1 MKTKK
6 NTFKRPDP
14 KKVREHQLDLMDF
27 LSEEAIDFPLQPI
40 GFGTPADILGQDIID
55 STKSDRIRK
64 RLQEFTYP
72 IYTLPGVPEKTFTR
86 VLTFGFKLAHPGLIS
101 TDLSYWEYRDKE
113 FHHVP
118 LGQGQAYKNS
128 NLDDNRHFN
137 LLTNMGIVEFMHPV
151 EVAIMSF
158 FGFVPLLDLLLVEDS
173 SEEEYKSLD
182 NMNHLREMTEEVM
195 DSGSIFVKE
204 VNHEGHLPVFQ
215 VEPPE
220 LTDEQRDK
228 MYADLIKNSVRVR
241 TFLGWSD
248 GIESNIDVEKEEFVY
263 TQPAPSPESIPLNI
277 YGVKEGYWFDL
288 NRRTVTT
295 KSELVIDTHKLKSRR
310 LVGLELLEPGTLPGT
325 NKVAFLNV
333 DSIFNAMMNAVTLEG
348 SGEIPRLVYDYHL
361 YNQGYIAPYH
371 LDNVPPLH
379 LTEDMKQTIA
389 LLRGGNNREA
399 AASVFGRNVT
409 PSHTKLVKAYRA
421 YLDKQKSKLDR

>member
-1 MKTKK
+1 MRKKTKK
-6 NTFKRPDP
+6 NTFKRPAP

-40 GFGTPADILGQDIID
+40 GFGTPADILGQDMID
-55 STKSDRIRK
+55 SIKSDRIRK

-118 LGQGQAYKNS
+118 LGQSQSYKNF

-182 NMNHLREMTEEVM
+182 NMNHLREMTEEII
-195 DSGSIFVKE
+195 DSDIVSIKDLKHE
-204 VNHEGHLPVFQ
+204 VQSPVAQ
-215 VEPPE
+215 VEPE
-220 LTDEQRDK
+220 GKVEQSVDKDE
-228 MYADLIKNSVRVR
+228 MYADVTKNSERVR
-241 TFLGWSD
+241 EWLGD
-248 GIESNIDVEKEEFVY
+248 IGVNIDVEQEDFVY

-277 YGVKEGYWFDL
+277 YGVKEGYWFDP
-288 NRRTVTT
+288 NKRTVTT

-333 DSIFNAMMNAVTLEG
+333 DSIYNTMILEEFG
-348 SGEIPRLVYDYHL
+348 DLPRLVHDYHL

-421 YLDKQKSKLDR
+421 YLEKQKSKLDR

>member
-1 MKTKK
+1 MKKKTKK
-6 NTFKRPDP
+6 NTFKRPAP

-40 GFGTPADILGQDIID
+40 GFGTPADILGQDMID
-55 STKSDRIRK
+55 SIKSDRIRK

-101 TDLSYWEYRDKE
+101 TDLSYWEYRDRE
-113 FHHVP
+113 FHHIP
-118 LGQGQAYKNS
+118 LGQGQSYKNL

-173 SEEEYKSLD
+173 SEEEYKVLD
-182 NMNHLREMTEEVM
+182 NMTHLREMTEEVI
-195 DSGSIFVKE
+195 DSDIVFIKDLKHGVQP
-204 VNHEGHLPVFQ
+204 PVVQ
-215 VEPPE
+215 AEPEAVVEQPV
-220 LTDEQRDK
+220 EQ
-228 MYADLIKNSVRVR
+228 
-241 TFLGWSD
+241 
-248 GIESNIDVEKEEFVY
+248 EEFVY
-263 TQPAPSPESIPLNI
+263 TQPAPSPDSIPLNI
-277 YGVKEGYWFDL
+277 YGVKEGYWFDP
-288 NRRTVTT
+288 NKRTVTT

-333 DSIFNAMMNAVTLEG
+333 DSIYNAMMVEEFGDL
-348 SGEIPRLVYDYHL
+348 PRLVYDYHL

-421 YLDKQKSKLDR
+421 YLDKQKSKLDY

>member
-1 MKTKK
+1 MEMKKKTKK

-40 GFGTPADILGQDIID
+40 GFGTPADILGQDMID
-55 STKSDRIRK
+55 SIKSDRIRK

-137 LLTNMGIVEFMHPV
+137 LLTNMGTIEFMHPV

-158 FGFVPLLDLLLVEDS
+158 FGFAPLLALILVEDS

-195 DSGSIFVKE
+195 DSDIIFVKDLKHE
-204 VNHEGHLPVFQ
+204 VQPPIVQIEPEVT
-215 VEPPE
+215 VEQ
-220 LTDEQRDK
+220 LVEQ
-228 MYADLIKNSVRVR
+228 
-241 TFLGWSD
+241 
-248 GIESNIDVEKEEFVY
+248 EEFVY
-263 TQPAPSPESIPLNI
+263 VQPAPSPESIPLNI
-277 YGVKEGYWFDL
+277 YGVKEGYWFDP
-288 NRRTVTT
+288 NKRTVTT

-333 DSIFNAMMNAVTLEG
+333 DSIYNAMILEEFG
-348 SGEIPRLVYDYHL
+348 DLPKLVYDYHL

-421 YLDKQKSKLDR
+421 YLDSQKTKLDPH